1 MMTSNSLSTEI
12 EPVES
17 EELHK
22 ICNPLSHSVA
32 FNWVMN
38 RSFSASVPPETDGP
52 SALWNNGATDNTI
65 RSKRNTNECSER
77 KTRTHTKRHAHTHTC
92 FHTYIHTCIHTY
104 LHTNMHIYIHT
115 YIHTYIYT
123 HTPTANPNEIKKIP
137 DPNDIGYECAR
148 KDTYRMSAAHGCQM
162 QDGIVYAPDPFAM
175 RIAAAP
181 SRH

>member
-1 MMTSNSLSTEI
+1 MTSNSLSTEI

-52 SALWNNGATDNTI
+52 SALWNDGATDNII
-65 RSKRNTNECSER
+65 RRKRNTKECRER

-92 FHTYIHTCIHTY
+92 LHTYIHTCIHTY
-104 LHTNMHIYIHT
+104 LHTNMHIYT
-115 YIHTYIYT
+115 YIHT
-123 HTPTANPNEIKKIP
+123 HPQPTQTKTKKIP
-137 DPNDIGYECAR
+137 DPNVIGNECAR

-162 QDGIVYAPDPFAM
+162 
-175 RIAAAP
+175 
-181 SRH
+181 